1 MSVTFEV
8 EAVPTG
14 EFRFRC
20 YEDLDGPVFFG
31 PFPSRDEA
39 AAAIAEHEGSCAEC
53 AFCPPFAEV
62 VTDVD
67 DIPDVN
73 VSNTNARMILSI
85 AGLDE
90 EELWGSMDADEFLGY
105 IMVSLAEE
113 RDRSPVAPVTLPGQ
127 GPTVLECGLP
137 AGYTEQRLGELADL
151 AVQAKNKGRRVIWG

>member
-20 YEDLDGPVFFG
+20 YEDLDSPAYFG
-31 PFPSRDEA
+31 PFSSRDEA
-39 AAAIAEHEGSCAEC
+39 ASAISVHKDSCAEC
-53 AFCPPFAEV
+53 SFCPPFAEV

-67 DIPDVN
+67 DISDVH

-85 AGLDE
+85 AGLDDE
-90 EELWGSMDADEFLGY
+90 NLCGSMEADEFLGY

-113 RDRSPVAPVTLPGQ
+113 RDHSPVAPMAFPGQ
-127 GPTVLECGLP
+127 GPTIIDCGLP

-151 AVQAKNKGRRVIWG
+151 AVHAKNRGRRIVWG